1 MTISGKN
8 AGELGKRLS
17 TGREAYCSGLFL
29 SARWFVLSQVAVSGI
44 HVVVLPDKESAEYCT
59 SDLYGL
65 IDGDRVFFMPASG
78 KNLEKSNYK
87 SSLAVQRTS
96 AIGSILKYS
105 GDGLLV
111 IVTYPQAIEEMIPD
125 EEKTG
130 NALLHLSKGMEISHE
145 DIVKSLFGEGFE
157 RVDFVSSPGQFAVRG
172 GIVDIF
178 SYSYNNPYRISFF
191 FF

>member
-1 MTISGKN
+1 MTISGKT

-111 IVTYPQAIEEMIPD
+111 IVTYPQAIDEMIPD

-145 DIVKSLFGEGFE
+145 DIVKSLFVPITIRTG
-157 RVDFVSSPGQFAVRG
+157 
-172 GIVDIF
+172 
-178 SYSYNNPYRISFF
+178 
-191 FF
+191 